1 MNQFTRRPGTKAARR
16 VASGSA
22 IVLLAGAVTVGVGAA
37 PAAADATTPQT
48 LTFAPGTHTL
58 TVPPLGTTSI
68 TLDALG
74 GAGNPGWSNTGVGP
88 APGNPGDG
96 GSGTAIH
103 EVIPVGN
110 PWTAAP
116 GEVTWGDT
124 LQIGVGVRGGGGA
137 GGQGDHD
144 GRPGGNGGGATW
156 VRDVTQNTYLLI
168 AGGGGGGGGG
178 GFVGYYNGGDGG
190 ANGDGAVGVTI
201 GDMTAG
207 SRGLINGVCGL
218 SAPAVVAGGHGGSAP
233 LNSDAGGG
241 GGGGDGE
248 CAGSGGGDG
257 QQNAAAGGGGGGG
270 GAGGSIVAYPASSTI
285 SAGTNTGGGSL
296 SMTWAPLNVQSIT
309 SPSIGFVYAGQSF
322 QFPVTVSDPA
332 ALPVAFDVSNNPSWL
347 SLSSGSPL
355 IATLQGTA
363 PPGSVGAYSF
373 FVSTTMTASTGPV
386 IVHQVFTLYVMPAP

>member
-1 MNQFTRRPGTKAARR
+1 MNQFTQKLGTRAARR

-22 IVLLAGAVTVGVGAA
+22 IVLLAGGVTVGVGAA
-37 PAAADATTPQT
+37 PAAADVMTPQT
-48 LTFAPGTHTL
+48 LTFTPGTATL

-74 GAGNPGWSNTGVGP
+74 GAGNSGWSNLGGSGP
-88 APGNPGDG
+88 AGSPGTG

-124 LQIGVGVRGGGGA
+124 LQIGVGVRGGGGV
-137 GGQGDHD
+137 GGQGDHS
-144 GRPGGNGGGATW
+144 GLPGGNGGGATW
-156 VRDVTQNTYLLI
+156 VHDVTQSTYLLI

-178 GFVGYYNGGDGG
+178 GFGLGYTGGNGGT
-190 ANGDGAVGVTI
+190 NGNGAVGVTI
-201 GDMTAG
+201 GDRTAG
-207 SRGLINGVCGL
+207 SRGLINGQCGL
-218 SAPAVVAGGHGGSAP
+218 SAPAVVAGGHGGNAP
-233 LNSDAGGG
+233 LDSDAGGG

-257 QQNAAAGGGGGGG
+257 QQNSGAGGSGGGGGS
-270 GAGGSIVAYPASSTI
+270 GGSIVAYPASSTI
-285 SAGTNTGGGSL
+285 SAGGNTGGGSL
-296 SMTWAPLNVQSIT
+296 SMAWAPLNVQSIT
-309 SPSIGFVYAGQSF
+309 SPSVGVVYAGESF

-332 ALPVAFDVSNNPSWL
+332 FLPVSFDVSNNPSWL
-347 SLSSGSPL
+347 SLTSSTPL
-355 IATLQGTA
+355 VATLQGTA
-363 PPGSVGAYSF
+363 PPGGFSTYSF
-373 FVSTTMTASTGPV
+373 FVSTLMTASTGPV